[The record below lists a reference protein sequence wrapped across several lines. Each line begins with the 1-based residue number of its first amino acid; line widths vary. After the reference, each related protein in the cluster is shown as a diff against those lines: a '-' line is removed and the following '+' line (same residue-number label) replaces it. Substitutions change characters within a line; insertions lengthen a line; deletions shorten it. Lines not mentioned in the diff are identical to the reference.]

1 MVGAPSTAQTA
12 FASPWYPM
20 RHGIPQDLMAL
31 DEEKFIAMMQTHLGI
46 GIGGGGGGDGADS
59 DRLRSSHLRTL
70 PHR

>member
-1 MVGAPSTAQTA
+1 
-12 FASPWYPM
+12 M

-31 DEEKFIAMMQTHLGI
+31 DEEKFIAMMQKHL
-46 GIGGGGGGDGADS
+46 GIGGGGGGGDGDGADS

>member
-1 MVGAPSTAQTA
+1 
-12 FASPWYPM
+12 M